1 MREKAFAQ
9 LAPNMLALACI
20 PLAFSATTPAVARIP
35 FAPRAVAPRLLE
47 QQLEEKT
54 KAVAV
59 SNTLAEE
66 QLVGGD
72 GTFSYADF
80 AQSQPFA
87 NNILIATAKTA
98 AADLLA
104 QTVIGGASLDAVDWE
119 RSLLFMGF
127 GAIYLGGFQYL
138 YQVNVF
144 KRMFDIDSFTNKP
157 WADKLRDG
165 PGLQALAAQTALD
178 LTVLTLICK
187 APNRARSD
195 QRPARLRTGY
205 ES

>member
-1 MREKAFAQ
+1 M
-9 LAPNMLALACI
+9 
-20 PLAFSATTPAVARIP
+20 
-35 FAPRAVAPRLLE
+35 
-47 QQLEEKT
+47 
-54 KAVAV
+54 AV

>member
-1 MREKAFAQ
+1 
-9 LAPNMLALACI
+9 MLALTCI
-20 PLAFSATTPAVARIP
+20 PLTFSTMAPAVGPTVRILSP
-35 FAPRAVAPRLLE
+35 LPRAVAPRLSE
-47 QQLEEKT
+47 QQQLEKPPTE
-54 KAVAV
+54 VV
-59 SNTLAEE
+59 SNALAQV
-66 QLVGGD
+66 QLIGGAD
-72 GTFSYADF
+72 QSFSYAEF

-87 NNILIATAKTA
+87 NNILIATLKTA

-127 GAIYLGGFQYL
+127 GAMYLGGFQYL

-144 KRMFDIDSFTNKP
+144 KRIFDIDSFTSKP

-178 LTVLTLICK
+178 LTVLTLICEGLK
-187 APNRARSD
+187 TARSD
-195 QRPARLRTGY
+195 QYPARLRT
-205 ES
+205 